1 MTDAPQ
7 RHLVFEVER
16 VQTVRRRVA
25 TRPAFCKDCH
35 DNTEFAE
42 LSDLARTFDVSVAE
56 AVLQLRERGVHMQHP
71 PSGSIVVCIGSLLSR
86 SDPDNQ
92 MLTRSLPP
100 AATDLHLTF
109 SSE

>member
-1 MTDAPQ
+1 MMTDASQ

-25 TRPAFCKDCH
+25 TRSAFCSDCH
-35 DNTEFAE
+35 DKSDFVE
-42 LSDLARTFDVSVAE
+42 LSDLARTFEVSVAE

-71 PSGSIVVCIGSLLSR
+71 PSGNIVVCIASLLIK
-86 SDPDNQ
+86 SDPGHQ

-100 AATDLHLTF
+100 ASPLHLTS